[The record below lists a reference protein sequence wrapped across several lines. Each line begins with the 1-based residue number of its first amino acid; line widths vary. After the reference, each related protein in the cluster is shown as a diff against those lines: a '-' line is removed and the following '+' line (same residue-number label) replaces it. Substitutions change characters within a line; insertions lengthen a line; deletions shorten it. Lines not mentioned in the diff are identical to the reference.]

1 MSFPRTRESS
11 DSMSKQPAV
20 YILASKRNGALYI
33 GVTSD
38 LKKRVWEHKND
49 LVEGFTK
56 RYGVH
61 QLVYYE
67 LHGEIMS
74 AIRRE
79 KQIKKWNRS
88 WKLELIERQN
98 PDWRDLWDGVI

>member
-1 MSFPRTRESS
+1 
-11 DSMSKQPAV
+11 MSKQPAV
-20 YILASKRNGALYI
+20 YILASKRNGTLYV

-88 WKLELIERQN
+88 WKVELIERQN

>member
-1 MSFPRTRESS
+1 
-11 DSMSKQPAV
+11 MSKQPAV
-20 YILASKRNGALYI
+20 YILASKRNGTLYV

-38 LKKRVWEHKND
+38 LKKRVWEHKNH

-67 LHGEIMS
+67 LHAEIVS

-88 WKLELIERQN
+88 WKLDPIEREN
-98 PDWRDLWDGVI
+98 PKWRDLWDGVI